1 MGGLVVEQVL
11 RDGKDRGVNLTFDMS
26 KTEDEGMLPH
36 VWHDWWPPCRAVLT
50 PGCRNAR
57 SSVG

>member
-1 MGGLVVEQVL
+1 MKQSAQMGGLVVEQVL

-36 VWHDWWPPCRAVLT
+36 VWHDWWPLCRAV
-50 PGCRNAR
+50 PY
-57 SSVG
+57 